1 MRVTDLLVHS
11 SFDFS
16 TLYTTQGVAFF
27 AKTHFTLDLTT
38 KSVHRINRHL
48 SGFLFAKG
56 KMQDLRRQEEKK
68 AEVYWRRE
76 NLWPFITPTETRFCC
91 FSTCPTSTSRA
102 LFSSRM
108 FLHENSSE
116 NMSHFFTVFEN
127 TEKCLNIIFIF
138 LILTRKCSLN
148 KTIKQNFV

>member
-56 KMQDLRRQEEKK
+56 KMQDFRRQKSIGVGKIYDRLLLQQKQDFVVSARVPLQPLGHFLALE
-68 AEVYWRRE
+68 
-76 NLWPFITPTETRFCC
+76 C
-91 FSTCPTSTSRA
+91 FYTKI
-102 LFSSRM
+102 
-108 FLHENSSE
+108 
-116 NMSHFFTVFEN
+116 VV
-127 TEKCLNIIFIF
+127 KI
-138 LILTRKCSLN
+138 
-148 KTIKQNFV
+148 

>member
-56 KMQDLRRQEEKK
+56 KMQDLRRQEQKRRQKSIGVGKIYDRLLLQQKQDFVVSARVPLQPLGHFLALECFYTKI
-68 AEVYWRRE
+68 EVK
-76 NLWPFITPTETRFCC
+76 I
-91 FSTCPTSTSRA
+91 
-102 LFSSRM
+102 
-108 FLHENSSE
+108 
-116 NMSHFFTVFEN
+116 
-127 TEKCLNIIFIF
+127 
-138 LILTRKCSLN
+138 
-148 KTIKQNFV
+148 

>member
-56 KMQDLRRQEEKK
+56 KMQDFRRQEEKK
-68 AEVYWRRE
+68 TEVYWRRE
-76 NLWPFITPTETRFCC
+76 NL
-91 FSTCPTSTSRA
+91 
-102 LFSSRM
+102 
-108 FLHENSSE
+108 
-116 NMSHFFTVFEN
+116 
-127 TEKCLNIIFIF
+127 
-138 LILTRKCSLN
+138 
-148 KTIKQNFV
+148 

>member
-56 KMQDLRRQEEKK
+56 KMQDFRRQESIGVGKIYDRLLLQQKQDFVVSARVPLQPLGHFLALE
-68 AEVYWRRE
+68 
-76 NLWPFITPTETRFCC
+76 C
-91 FSTCPTSTSRA
+91 FYTKIA
-102 LFSSRM
+102 
-108 FLHENSSE
+108 
-116 NMSHFFTVFEN
+116 V
-127 TEKCLNIIFIF
+127 KI
-138 LILTRKCSLN
+138 
-148 KTIKQNFV
+148 

>member
-56 KMQDLRRQEEKK
+56 KMQDFRRQEQKSIGVGK
-68 AEVYWRRE
+68 IYDRLLLQQKQDFVVSARVP
-76 NLWPFITPTETRFCC
+76 LTQPLGRFYFTLEC
-91 FSTCPTSTSRA
+91 FYTKIA
-102 LFSSRM
+102 
-108 FLHENSSE
+108 
-116 NMSHFFTVFEN
+116 V
-127 TEKCLNIIFIF
+127 KI
-138 LILTRKCSLN
+138 
-148 KTIKQNFV
+148 